1 VSASGRIPDGTRL
14 YLGDGGLETTMIF
27 ERGIELP
34 DFAAFTLLES
44 PAGIDALRDY
54 YRGYLEIAR
63 RNGVGFT
70 LDTPTWR
77 ASSDWGERLGYSAAA
92 LADVN
97 RRAVELVQ
105 EIREAEETA
114 ETPISVCGTL
124 GPRGDAY
131 APEELMSA
139 EGAERYH
146 AAQIETFAAA
156 GVDMVGV
163 YTLAYAD
170 EGVGIARAAAAAGVP
185 AAISFTL
192 ETDGRLP
199 SGEPLDEA
207 IERVDAETGS
217 SAAYFMINCA
227 HPSHF
232 AAVVEAPGPWIERV
246 GGIRANAS
254 RRSHQELDEAPD
266 LDSGDPAEL
275 AEEYRALKDALPG
288 IRVLGGCFDALLGFL
303 AGVVEF
309 LRSVAVFFFELVDF
323 FFGVFEGLFGLV
335 AAVLDRFF
343 GLFGRLFDFLGGLVA
358 DAVAIAAAAA
368 GPDDAAG
375 GDRDHGEGGGDDT
388 RLAARGGLIVSHA
401 HAPDRF
407 EG

>member
-1 VSASGRIPDGTRL
+1 MGASRRIPDGRRL

-34 DFAAFTLLES
+34 HFASFTLLES
-44 PAGIDALRDY
+44 PAGIEALRDY
-54 YRGYLEIAR
+54 YRGYLEIAKR
-63 RNGVGFT
+63 HGAGFT

-97 RRAVELVQ
+97 RRAVELAQ
-105 EIREAEETA
+105 EIRASEEAP

-139 EGAERYH
+139 EEAESYH
-146 AAQIETFAAA
+146 AAQVESFAAA
-156 GVDMVGV
+156 GVDLIGV
-163 YTLAYAD
+163 YTLAYAE
-170 EGVGIARAAAAAGVP
+170 EGIGIARAAAAAGVP

-199 SGEPLDEA
+199 SGEPLGEA
-207 IERVDAETGS
+207 VERVDAATGA

-232 AAVVEAPGPWIERV
+232 AAVVETAGPWSARI

-275 AEEYRALKDALPG
+275 ADEYRKLKDALPG
-288 IRVLGGCFDALLGFL
+288 VRVLGGCCGT
-303 AGVVEF
+303 
-309 LRSVAVFFFELVDF
+309 
-323 FFGVFEGLFGLV
+323 
-335 AAVLDRFF
+335 
-343 GLFGRLFDFLGGLVA
+343 
-358 DAVAIAAAAA
+358 
-368 GPDDAAG
+368 
-375 GDRDHGEGGGDDT
+375 DT
-388 RLAARGGLIVSHA
+388 RHVAGICERWLADTGSTS
-401 HAPDRF
+401 
-407 EG
+407 